1 MIPLILAVVGGYLIG
16 DSMKSQIYA
25 KGGMAKGSDSSEKIK
40 KRLEQL
46 RKELRAERISYGELA
61 ELQSLSKYIDKNDI
75 ELLEAAG
82 VPEHDEF
89 AKGGKVKVYKL
100 GDMWS
105 DDFDYDGMLKTAL
118 KSETSWGIPKLQKL
132 YYSLEDVNYHRANS
146 KLGDT
151 IDALKKKMP
160 NIAEISIIEFHNA
173 IEQEIA
179 RNG

>member
-25 KGGMAKGSDSSEKIK
+25 KGGMIQDFEIYDEQTGKSLFIKARSLDEAEGISETIDFDDYENGDIVF
-40 KRLEQL
+40 L
-46 RKELRAERISYGELA
+46 
-61 ELQSLSKYIDKNDI
+61 SLLYRDY
-75 ELLEAAG
+75 
-82 VPEHDEF
+82 

-132 YYSLEDVNYHRANS
+132 YDSLEDVNYHTANS

-179 RNG
+179 RNR

>member
-82 VPEHDEF
+82 VPEH
-89 AKGGKVKVYKL
+89 VKVYKL